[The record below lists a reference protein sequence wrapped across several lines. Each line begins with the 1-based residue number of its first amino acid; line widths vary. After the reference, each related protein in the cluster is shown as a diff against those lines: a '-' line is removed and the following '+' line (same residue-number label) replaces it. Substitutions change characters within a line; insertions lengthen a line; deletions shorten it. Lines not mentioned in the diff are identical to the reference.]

1 MKKLFT
7 LLVANMLIVG
17 GVFAQDSEN
26 KDVVFAEHSPEK
38 GMNSQ
43 VTRVS
48 PSGKYITGQ
57 EDAESGIMLL
67 WNTEN
72 NDYQTVNF
80 KGNGQVWH
88 VSDNGTILGQA
99 NKLPVIFKV
108 GDEEPTAVDT
118 TGQAYGCTA
127 DETILVG
134 IGDYGDG
141 MFVTPKVW
149 RQNGDKYDTEVLDF
163 PNDNEKFEN
172 GAFAVIVFDNGGK
185 LETVEIKYSNITV
198 EEVSEIQ
205 KSITK
210 VGYDISQWTDNEGNV
225 INADVDYAIP
235 YNQILECNFV
245 PQTYEIYLYAS
256 PSVGFDFEIVS
267 QDESGLIKYRTN
279 ITYDDNYSFE
289 PTKNPDGKY
298 VFWRMT
304 DGSRISSEGIWRIV
318 AENGAELRADFGYKL
333 NYDLNNEN
341 VSPDFEIITEYVFNG
356 SAYELGVPE
365 TSDGRRF
372 IGWSLSKNGD
382 SMITDETGRGLS
394 NWTETT
400 SNDYTVYAIW
410 E

>member
-1 MKKLFT
+1 M
-7 LLVANMLIVG
+7 
-17 GVFAQDSEN
+17 Q
-26 KDVVFAEHSPEK
+26 
-38 GMNSQ
+38 
-43 VTRVS
+43 
-48 PSGKYITGQ
+48 
-57 EDAESGIMLL
+57 
-67 WNTEN
+67 
-72 NDYQTVNF
+72 
-80 KGNGQVWH
+80 
-88 VSDNGTILGQA
+88 
-99 NKLPVIFKV
+99 
-108 GDEEPTAVDT
+108 
-118 TGQAYGCTA
+118 
-127 DETILVG
+127 
-134 IGDYGDG
+134 
-141 MFVTPKVW
+141 
-149 RQNGDKYDTEVLDF
+149 
-163 PNDNEKFEN
+163 
-172 GAFAVIVFDNGGK
+172 
-185 LETVEIKYSNITV
+185 IKYSNITV

-205 KSITK
+205 NSITK

-365 TSDGRRF
+365 TSDGKIF